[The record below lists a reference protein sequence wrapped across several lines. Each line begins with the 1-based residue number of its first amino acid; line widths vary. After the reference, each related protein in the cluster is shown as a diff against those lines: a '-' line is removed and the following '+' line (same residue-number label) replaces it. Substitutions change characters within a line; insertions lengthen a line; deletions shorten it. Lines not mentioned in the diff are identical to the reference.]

1 LFSSIFVCSVF
12 FGSSCVDVM
21 LKRWKIASAPSH
33 EELFIRHYEQLL
45 GWAIQLTGRNRQQA
59 EDLVHDVFVQ
69 FALLQPPLEGIEN
82 LEGYLFASMRNL
94 LRSQMRRDARR
105 TTARLSLVDY
115 DSAEIGLR
123 AVDPRADLGVRDELA
138 LICHYA
144 CVRKETSK
152 AGSAL
157 ILRYFLGY
165 YPGEIA
171 LILRSSRQAVADL
184 LGAARREARLYLDQP
199 QRLRFM
205 REHPNMGITDL
216 RIGEQSGDLIQELR
230 RAIFRSCE
238 GACWT
243 KKELKDICSR
253 AGAAS
258 IAGKT
263 LSHIVSCSRCLD
275 IVNRELGLPLLA
287 ERYPTDTLGPDS
299 GDGGG
304 GVGGSGGG
312 SAGDRNTGAGESKM
326 SGNFSA
332 ESINRFR
339 SRLRDVIEHE
349 PKELH
354 IAVNG
359 QVLGSQAVNADLNEQ
374 NLHLDEAEKIGFIE
388 VFSEQGIRLV
398 SLSVEPPPGGPFK
411 RQAQVNL
418 SEERTIQIALEFG
431 GSGAN
436 LKVIYQ
442 HPGYKQDVAAGEIP
456 EEFGSF
462 SAESAVDEGDRD
474 GRSLFGGLRTG
485 WGSWSGMGPGLIATA
500 VALLFVVALIA
511 VRMSSRPVLAAEL
524 LERSEANDRAAR
536 GNPELLLHRVVELE
550 ERDAALDRVLSRRRV
565 EIWQSAA
572 KGVEV
577 RRAYDEQGKLLA
589 GEWRQGD
596 GSRTLLYPG
605 GESFED
611 RAENPGG
618 ARSAPRSA
626 DEAWRLDLSAAAFS
640 ALIGSS
646 SAATVEERGESYLL
660 KFINQSSGQASI
672 AELRSAT
679 LRLGRSGLRALEQT
693 LLVESDLGL
702 REYRFSEVRFDRLG
716 LGEVSSRV
724 FDREPMLSKPEA
736 VEAKVLKPDPPA
748 GDAAARPEVTPAPAA
763 TPHVYV
769 ATVELEIEA
778 LVLLDAVGATLG
790 EEVSVTRTLDG
801 TLQIEGVVENAERK
815 NAILAALDPIH
826 RHRAVRVRIETPE
839 EAEHR
844 LEQMRSTAVAVSIQ
858 EAAPLASRIPVDAE
872 LRRYLTSLGVAPE
885 NLDEEIN
892 RFANRMLRGSRQA
905 LLYAWSLRNLVE
917 RFSPAELQGLDPQ
930 ARSKWLGLIAEHSA
944 GYRREIA
951 TMRRDLAPV
960 FNIQAGA
967 ERSAGEADREM
978 AGDAGL
984 ARAVL
989 AFVEL
994 SAGVDEQ
1001 IRTAFTLSADSAV
1014 GRRNSHSFANPE
1026 FRNRLARAEALA
1038 ERISNAASQLRSIR

>member
-1 LFSSIFVCSVF
+1 
-12 FGSSCVDVM
+12 M

-45 GWAIQLTGRNRQQA
+45 GWAVQLTGRNRQQA

-69 FALLQPPLEGIEN
+69 FALLQPPLEEIEN

-94 LRSQMRRDARR
+94 LRSQMRREARR
-105 TTARLSLVDY
+105 TSARLSLVDY

-171 LILRSSRQAVADL
+171 LIFRSSRQAVADL
-184 LGAARREARLYLDQP
+184 LGAARREARLYLEQP

-205 REHPNMGITDL
+205 REHPSEGITDV
-216 RIGEQSGDLIQELR
+216 RTGEPSGELIPELR

-238 GACWT
+238 GACRT
-243 KKELKDICSR
+243 KKELKDIYSR

-299 GDGGG
+299 GNEGGG
-304 GVGGSGGG
+304 TGGSWGG

-359 QVLGSQAVNADLNEQ
+359 QVLGSQAVNADFNQQ

-388 VFSEQGIRLV
+388 VFSEQGIRLIA
-398 SLSVEPPPGGPFK
+398 LSVEPPPGGPFE

-418 SEERTIQIALEFG
+418 SERRTIQIALEFG

-442 HPGYKQDVAAGEIP
+442 HPGYRQEAAAGEIP

-462 SAESAVDEGDRD
+462 SAESPADDGDRD
-474 GRSLFGGLRTG
+474 GRFLFGGLRTG
-485 WGSWSGMGPGLIATA
+485 WGFWSGMGPGLISTA
-500 VALLFVVALIA
+500 VALLFVAAFIAL
-511 VRMSSRPVLAAEL
+511 RMPSTPVLAAEL
-524 LERSEANDRAAR
+524 LERSEANDRAAQ
-536 GNPELLLHRVVELE
+536 GNPELLLHRVLELE
-550 ERDAALDRVLSRRRV
+550 ERDPALDRVLSRRRV

-572 KGVEV
+572 KAIEV

-605 GESFED
+605 GESMED
-611 RAENPGG
+611 RTETSNVTP
-618 ARSAPRSA
+618 SVPRSA

-640 ALIGSS
+640 SLIGRG
-646 SAATVEERGESYLL
+646 SAATVEEKGESYLL
-660 KFINQSSGQASI
+660 KFVNQSSDHNSVPG
-672 AELRSAT
+672 LRSAT
-679 LRLGRSGLRALEQT
+679 LRLGRNGLRALEQT
-693 LLVESDLGL
+693 LLVESNRGL

-724 FDREPMLSKPEA
+724 FDREPLLSKPDA

-748 GDAAARPEVTPAPAA
+748 GDAGARSESTPAPAA
-763 TPHVYV
+763 TPHII

-790 EEVSVTRTLDG
+790 EEVAVTRTLDG

-815 NAILAALDPIH
+815 SAILSALAPIR

-844 LEQMRSTAVAVSIQ
+844 LEQIRSTAVAVSIQ

-872 LRRYLTSLGVAPE
+872 VRRYVSSLGVPQE
-885 NLDEEIN
+885 TLDEEVN

-905 LLYAWSLRNLVE
+905 LLYAWSLRGLVE
-917 RFSPAELQGLDPQ
+917 RFTPAELQGLDPQ
-930 ARSKWLGLIAEHSA
+930 SRAKWLGLIVEHSA
-944 GYRREIA
+944 GYRREI
-951 TMRRDLAPV
+951 TTLQRDLAPV
-960 FNIQAGA
+960 FNIGAGA
-967 ERSAGEADREM
+967 QDGRSEAEREKIDE
-978 AGDAGL
+978 AGL
-984 ARAVL
+984 ARSVL

-994 SAGVDEQ
+994 CVGLDEQ
-1001 IRTAFTLSADSAV
+1001 IRTAFTLSADAAG
-1014 GRRNSHSFANPE
+1014 GRRNPHSLATPE
-1026 FRNRLARAEALA
+1026 FRSRLARAEASA
-1038 ERISNAASQLRSIR
+1038 EKISNAASHLRSRR

>member
-1 LFSSIFVCSVF
+1 
-12 FGSSCVDVM
+12 M

-45 GWAIQLTGRNRQQA
+45 GWAVQLTGRNREQA

-69 FALLQPPLEGIEN
+69 FALLQPPLDEIEN

-94 LRSQMRRDARR
+94 LRSQMRREARR

-123 AVDPRADLGVRDELA
+123 ASDPRADLGVRDELA

-205 REHPNMGITDL
+205 REHPNVGITNV
-216 RIGEQSGDLIQELR
+216 RIGEQSGEPIPELR

-238 GACWT
+238 GACRT
-243 KKELKDICSR
+243 KKELKEIYSR
-253 AGAAS
+253 SGTTS

-304 GVGGSGGG
+304 GVGGLGGG

-359 QVLGSQAVNADLNEQ
+359 QVLGSQAVNAEVNQQ

-398 SLSVEPPPGGPFK
+398 SLTVEPPPGGPFK
-411 RQAQVNL
+411 RAARVNL
-418 SEERTIQIALEFG
+418 SEDRTIQIALEFG

-456 EEFGSF
+456 EDFGSF
-462 SAESAVDEGDRD
+462 LTESSVDEGDRD

-485 WGSWSGMGPGLIATA
+485 WRLWPGIGPGLIATA
-500 VALLFVVALIA
+500 VAMIFVVAFL
-511 VRMSSRPVLAAEL
+511 VMRMSSPPVLAAEL
-524 LERSEANDRAAR
+524 LERSEANDRAIQ
-536 GNPELLLHRVVELE
+536 GNPELLLHRVVDLE
-550 ERDAALDRVLSRRRV
+550 ERDPALDRVLSRRRV

-605 GESFED
+605 GESIEE
-611 RAENPGG
+611 RVETSNVPP
-618 ARSAPRSA
+618 SAPRSA

-646 SAATVEERGESYLL
+646 SAATVEEKGESYLL
-660 KFINQSSGQASI
+660 KFINQSSGQASV
-672 AELRSAT
+672 AGLRSAT
-679 LRLGRSGLRALEQT
+679 LRLGRNGLRAVEQT

-724 FDREPMLSKPEA
+724 FDREPMLFKSEV
-736 VEAKVLKPDPPA
+736 VEAKVLKPDAAA
-748 GDAAARPEVTPAPAA
+748 GEAAARPEVTPTPAA
-763 TPHVYV
+763 THA

-790 EEVSVTRTLDG
+790 EEIAVTRTLDG
-801 TLQIEGVVENAERK
+801 ALQIEGVVENAERK
-815 NAILAALDPIH
+815 NAVLAALDPI
-826 RHRAVRVRIETPE
+826 RNHRAVRVRIETPE

-844 LEQMRSTAVAVSIQ
+844 LEQLRSTAVAVSIQ

-872 LRRYLTSLGVAPE
+872 LRRYISSLGIAPE

-892 RFANRMLRGSRQA
+892 RFANRLLRGSRQA

-917 RFSPAELQGLDPQ
+917 RFSPAELQALDSQ
-930 ARSKWLGLIAEHSA
+930 ARSKWLGLIAEHSS

-951 TMRRDLAPV
+951 TLRHDLAPV

-967 ERSAGEADREM
+967 ERSTGEAEREM
-978 AGDAGL
+978 ANDAGL

-989 AFVEL
+989 VFVEL

-1001 IRTAFTLSADSAV
+1001 IRTAFTLSADAAAL
-1014 GRRNSHSFANPE
+1014 RRNSHSLATSE
-1026 FRNRLARAEALA
+1026 FRSRLARAEALA
-1038 ERISNAASQLRSIR
+1038 ERISNAASQLRSSLKQ

>member
-1 LFSSIFVCSVF
+1 
-12 FGSSCVDVM
+12 M

-45 GWAIQLTGRNRQQA
+45 GWAVQLTGRNRQQA

-69 FALLQPPLEGIEN
+69 FALLQPPLEEIEN

-94 LRSQMRRDARR
+94 LRSQMRREARR
-105 TTARLSLVDY
+105 TSARLSLVDY

-123 AVDPRADLGVRDELA
+123 ALDPRADLGVRDELA

-171 LILRSSRQAVADL
+171 LIFRSSRQAVADL
-184 LGAARREARLYLDQP
+184 LGAARREARLYLEQP

-205 REHPNMGITDL
+205 REHPSEGITDV
-216 RIGEQSGDLIQELR
+216 RTGEHSGDLIPELR

-238 GACWT
+238 GACRT
-243 KKELKDICSR
+243 KKELKEIYSR

-299 GDGGG
+299 GNEGGG
-304 GVGGSGGG
+304 TGGSWGG

-354 IAVNG
+354 VAVNG
-359 QVLGSQAVNADLNEQ
+359 QVLGSQAVNADFNQQ

-388 VFSEQGIRLV
+388 VFSEQGIRLIA
-398 SLSVEPPPGGPFK
+398 LSVEPPPGGPFE

-418 SEERTIQIALEFG
+418 SERRTIQIALEFG
-431 GSGAN
+431 GAGAN

-442 HPGYKQDVAAGEIP
+442 HPGYRQEAAAAEIP

-462 SAESAVDEGDRD
+462 SAESSADDGDRD
-474 GRSLFGGLRTG
+474 GRFLFGGLRTG
-485 WGSWSGMGPGLIATA
+485 WGFWSGMGPGLISTA
-500 VALLFVVALIA
+500 IALLFVVAFIA
-511 VRMSSRPVLAAEL
+511 LRMSSTPVLAAEI
-524 LERSEANDRAAR
+524 LERSEANDRAAQ

-550 ERDAALDRVLSRRRV
+550 ERDPALDRVLSRRRV

-572 KGVEV
+572 KAIEV

-596 GSRTLLYPG
+596 GSRTLIYPG
-605 GESFED
+605 GEWVED
-611 RAENPGG
+611 RAETSNVAP
-618 ARSAPRSA
+618 SVPRSA

-640 ALIGSS
+640 SLIGRG
-646 SAATVEERGESYLL
+646 SAATVEEKGESYLL
-660 KFINQSSGQASI
+660 KFVNHSSDHNSVPG
-672 AELRSAT
+672 LRSAT
-679 LRLGRSGLRALEQT
+679 LRLGRNGLRALEQT
-693 LLVESDLGL
+693 LLVESGRGL

-724 FDREPMLSKPEA
+724 FDREPLLSKPEA
-736 VEAKVLKPDPPA
+736 VEAKVLKPDSPA
-748 GDAAARPEVTPAPAA
+748 GDAGSRSESTSVPAA
-763 TPHVYV
+763 TPHIA

-790 EEVSVTRTLDG
+790 EEVAVTRTLDG

-815 NAILAALDPIH
+815 SAILSALAPIR

-844 LEQMRSTAVAVSIQ
+844 LEQIRSTAVAVSIQ

-872 LRRYLTSLGVAPE
+872 VRRYVSSLGVPQE
-885 NLDEEIN
+885 TLDEEVN

-905 LLYAWSLRNLVE
+905 LLYAWSLRGLVE
-917 RFSPAELQGLDPQ
+917 RFTPAELQGLDAQ
-930 ARSKWLGLIAEHSA
+930 SRAKWLGLIVEHSA
-944 GYRREIA
+944 GYRREMA
-951 TMRRDLAPV
+951 TLRRDLAPV
-960 FNIQAGA
+960 FNIGAGA
-967 ERSAGEADREM
+967 QDGRGEAERELV
-978 AGDAGL
+978 DEAGL

-994 SAGVDEQ
+994 CAGLDEQ
-1001 IRTAFTLSADSAV
+1001 IRTAFTLSADVAG
-1014 GRRNSHSFANPE
+1014 GRRNPHSLATPE
-1026 FRNRLARAEALA
+1026 FRSRLARAEASA
-1038 ERISNAASQLRSIR
+1038 EKISNAASHMRSRR